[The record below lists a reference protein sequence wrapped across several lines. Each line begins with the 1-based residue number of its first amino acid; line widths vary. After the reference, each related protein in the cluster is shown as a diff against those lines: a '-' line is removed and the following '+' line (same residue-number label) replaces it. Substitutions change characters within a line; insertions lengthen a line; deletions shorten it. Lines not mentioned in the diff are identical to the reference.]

1 MIKTYI
7 ETTIP
12 SFYHNNRNDP
22 EAIAMERWTKKWWDH
37 QSSEYHVVSSI
48 AVINELRQGDHPRK
62 DQKIQFMSDIHLLPL
77 VQEVRDIVRI
87 YINRKMMPSN
97 PIDLPSLNH
106 SWVYVTGLGQ

>member
-12 SFYHNNRNDP
+12 SFYHNNRSDP

-37 QSSEYHVVSSI
+37 HSSEYHVVSSI

-62 DQKIQFMSDIHLLPL
+62 C
-77 VQEVRDIVRI
+77 
-87 YINRKMMPSN
+87 
-97 PIDLPSLNH
+97 LNFRTPYEIFFNTKTAFTVALQ
-106 SWVYVTGLGQ
+106 S